1 MSKKAERIYEDTA
14 KVIDRHVRRGTHF
27 DSTALVYGNSEIIYK
42 RTVSDLMAIWQ
53 RKINS
58 LAIHARRYERH
69 PEEAERYA
77 AIYGK
82 FARDV
87 ETARRMY
94 LSIKN
99 AEEYAI

>member
-27 DSTALVYGNSEIIYK
+27 DSTRLVYGSSEIIYK

-77 AIYGK
+77 ASYDK